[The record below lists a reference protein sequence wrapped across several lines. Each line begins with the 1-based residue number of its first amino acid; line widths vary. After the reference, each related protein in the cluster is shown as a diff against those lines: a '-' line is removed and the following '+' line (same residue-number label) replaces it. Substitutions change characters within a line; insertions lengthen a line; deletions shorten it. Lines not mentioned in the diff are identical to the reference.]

1 MSKVRIVIVPG
12 SGGGDV
18 ERSNWYGWL
27 RSKLREVRKRARA
40 LRTFEFVIFYL
51 NVKNQIVEK

>member
-12 SGGGDV
+12 NGRGDV

-27 RSKLREVRKRARA
+27 RDKLREVSKHFKQC
-40 LRTFEFVIFYL
+40 T
-51 NVKNQIVEK
+51 N